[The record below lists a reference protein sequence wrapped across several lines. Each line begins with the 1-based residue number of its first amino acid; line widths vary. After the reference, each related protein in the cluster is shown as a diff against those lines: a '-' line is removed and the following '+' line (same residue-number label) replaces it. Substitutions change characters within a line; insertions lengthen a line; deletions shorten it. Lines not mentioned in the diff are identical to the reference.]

1 MFKKENSENQSK
13 IDMLFPSTQRELK
26 AGHLRHKGCKLLE
39 ESAVYS
45 SPDCRRDDLLSHESY
60 YRVTDD

>member
-26 AGHLRHKGCKLLE
+26 AGHLRHKGCKLLKNQQFI
-39 ESAVYS
+39 
-45 SPDCRRDDLLSHESY
+45 PLLTAIEMTCHLMSH
-60 YRVTDD
+60 TIG